1 MAPKKYEQAIEELQ
15 GIVRDLQQNAINMDQ
30 LPERLKRADE
40 LIRFCRERLRQVES
54 QIEGL
59 FEDQPQSL

>member
-40 LIRFCRERLRQVES
+40 LIRFCRERLRQVEA